1 MTNIPITI
9 QTALEA
15 DILINGSKLRELL
28 AGSTNQ
34 QFLDFV
40 ASHCSILIPG
50 TGLTEEDLPAAI
62 QAAGVSDAIQL
73 QKIAGAYLKDCIN
86 CSVEY
91 DIHRLKDDF
100 KMHVQEFVTDWE
112 ENDVEGLI
120 RQLDREQCT
129 TLLEAVSIQVTDD
142 ETIEAL
148 REAVQANLED
158 ETISADD
165 IQSA

>member
-1 MTNIPITI
+1 MTKIPIII

-15 DILINGSKLRELL
+15 NVIIKGSKLRELL
-28 AGSTNQ
+28 AGSTSQ
-34 QFLDFV
+34 EFLDFV
-40 ASHCSILIPG
+40 SSHCNILISD

-62 QAAGVSDAIQL
+62 QAAGVSDGPQL
-73 QKIAGAYLKDCIN
+73 QKIAGAYLKDCVN

-91 DIHRLKDDF
+91 DIHRLQDDF
-100 KMHVQEFVTDWE
+100 KQHVEEFVTDWKE
-112 ENDVEGLI
+112 ADVEGLI

-129 TLLEAVSIQVTDD
+129 TLLEAVSIQVNDD
-142 ETIEAL
+142 ETIEVL
-148 REAVQANLED
+148 REAILANLED

>member
-1 MTNIPITI
+1 MTIPITI
-9 QTALEA
+9 QTALQA
-15 DILINGSKLRELL
+15 DVLIKGSKLRELL
-28 AGSTNQ
+28 EGSTSQ
-34 QFLDFV
+34 DFLDFL
-40 ASHCSILIPG
+40 ANHCNILIPG
-50 TGLTEEDLPAAI
+50 TGLTEEDLPTAI
-62 QAAGVSDAIQL
+62 QAARISDATQL
-73 QKIAGAYLKDCIN
+73 QKIASAYLKDGIN

-91 DIHRLKDDF
+91 DVQRLQDDF
-100 KMHVQEFVTDWE
+100 HQHVEEYVTDWK

-142 ETIEAL
+142 DSIEAL

>member
-1 MTNIPITI
+1 M
-9 QTALEA
+9 
-15 DILINGSKLRELL
+15 KKFL

-40 ASHCSILIPG
+40 ASHCNILISD

-165 IQSA
+165 IRAA